1 MVILNLILSL
11 IFLAILVKS
20 VDYAI
25 KHASRLAKLMKFP
38 EFLVSFF
45 VIALISVLPEA
56 TIAIISAINGEP
68 GMSLGTLLGSNLVD
82 LTFVFGVV
90 ALFSSRG
97 IDVKSKILE
106 NNFFY
111 LILLLFPLILG
122 SDGNLSRRDGII
134 LIAFGI
140 LFFVKIYFES
150 RRFRKKYEHNPGNSK
165 IKNKNKHSPIKD
177 LTWLILS
184 LVVLLIAASFTVK
197 FSVAFA
203 HEIKIPAILIGIT
216 ILAVGTCLPE
226 LVFSIKAVKENKDSL
241 ALGDILGTV
250 VTDATI
256 ILGIVALIS
265 PFNYNTYNL
274 YVTGG
279 AMFLGGFLA
288 MFFMKSEKSINKIEG
303 LLLILFYIAFV
314 FVEFF
319 VNKVI

>member
-25 KHASRLAKLMKFP
+25 KYASRLAKFLRFP

-45 VIALISVLPEA
+45 IIALISVLPEA
-56 TIAIISAINGEP
+56 TIAIISAIRGEP
-68 GMSLGTLLGSNLVD
+68 GMSLGTLLGSSLVD
-82 LTFVFGVV
+82 LTFVFGIVT
-90 ALFSSRG
+90 LFSSKG

-122 SDGNLSRRDGII
+122 SDGNLSRKDGLI
-134 LIAFGI
+134 LIFVGL
-140 LFFVKIYFES
+140 LFFLKIYFES
-150 RRFRKKYEHNPGNSK
+150 KRFRKKFDSSSK
-165 IKNKNKHSPIKD
+165 KKNHLARDIV
-177 LTWLILS
+177 LLILS
-184 LVVLLIAASFTVK
+184 MIVILAAAAFTVK
-197 FSVAFA
+197 FSVNFA
-203 HEIKIPAILIGIT
+203 HEINIPPILIGIT

-226 LVFSIKAVKENKDSL
+226 MIFSIKAVKENKHGL

-250 VTDATI
+250 ITNATI
-256 ILGIVALIS
+256 ILGLVALIS
-265 PFNYNTYNL
+265 PFNYNIYNL

-279 AMFLGGFLA
+279 TMFLGGALT
-288 MFFMKSEKSINKIEG
+288 MFFMKSEKSISKIEG

-314 FVEFF
+314 FIEFF
-319 VNKVI
+319 VNRVI